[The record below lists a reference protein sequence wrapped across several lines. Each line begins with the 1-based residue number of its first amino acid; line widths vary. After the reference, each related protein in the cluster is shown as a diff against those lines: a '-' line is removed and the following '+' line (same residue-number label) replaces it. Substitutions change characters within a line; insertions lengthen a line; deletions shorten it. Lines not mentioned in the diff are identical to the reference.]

1 MNRKRNALSSLT
13 NYQLGL
19 CFGRACGKVKWRY
32 FNEALFRALGG
43 KYDN

>member
-1 MNRKRNALSSLT
+1 MKRKRNALSSLT

-19 CFGRACGKVKWRY
+19 YFGRACGKVKWIY

-43 KYDN
+43 KYED